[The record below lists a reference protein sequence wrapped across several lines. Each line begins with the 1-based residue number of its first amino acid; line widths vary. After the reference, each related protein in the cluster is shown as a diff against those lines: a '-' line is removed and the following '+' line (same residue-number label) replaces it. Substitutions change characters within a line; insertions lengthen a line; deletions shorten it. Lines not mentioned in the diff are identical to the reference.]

1 VRQAS
6 VVCGSFVA
14 LVLLTLDPFGGY
26 NRANAQTQ
34 LDSSGIPQATSTFP
48 VEHGVVNLNNGALH
62 LEIPIVNYSQRGNV
76 QLPATLNYDSN
87 IWKLNTDASTGTSEW
102 LPNGAAPSGQS
113 ATGGW
118 YVSYHP
124 TNQSITPVQWTT
136 MPCTGGEYA
145 TEIDPAVSWMDQSG
159 TTHVF
164 PATIV
169 TSTCTGVDG
178 NSYTAN
184 TTATAYA
191 TDGSGYYAVVQD
203 YATQFLPA
211 VNIYDRAGSLVAS
224 NNLNVPIVQPGAPV
238 SQPVGGLSSF
248 GGVGLSNGPVLPV
261 DRNGNSPVYSGST
274 ILDTMN
280 RNLINDTG
288 IVTVAGV
295 GTVEY
300 INVPVAGG
308 HTATYTINY
317 KTITVS
323 AYNYVDLPMLV
334 VSSVVLPDGS
344 SYQFGYNDSYGELA
358 SMTLP
363 HGGQVSYTYETTPGV
378 SGAPDTRWVQQHV
391 GSDGTTNFAWSQ
403 AATSSYSQAGTA
415 CGAVTNQ
422 VTTASANNVYKFS
435 SCNGNILLQEVDHGS
450 ATSSKVDA
458 IDLYSYDATN
468 PCPTLGT
475 ATVYHIGCTG
485 LQWLNITGKTTV
497 LPSTGGS
504 GGGIVTDTQYSY
516 ANPGTGVPTSV
527 KQWDYYAGAPTSL
540 PDSPPGL
547 PTREVD
553 TTLGYSVN
561 NGALF
566 PTLVSIKDSTG
577 TIASSTTYTYD
588 EPAYMSSTPSTAPN
602 HSDSLAAANR
612 GNLTTV
618 TRCCGWNGSSNS
630 VSVTSHTWYNDAGT
644 VITTQDPNGNKTSFT
659 AFDPTDTL
667 PTTIT
672 LPSTVSPSGVT
683 VSHVVEQT
691 YDPNSGQLASVTDEN
706 GQTTTQTFDQYG
718 RPYQVQFSNAG
729 NPITLETTTYPSA
742 NETDVS
748 VLQSPGVLLSASSI
762 VDSFGRPSQFTQ
774 NGVSTETT
782 YDGQGRLYTITNAH
796 LSTPSSTNGTTSFG
810 HDELGRLNSV
820 TLPNGFSTT
829 YSYAQNVVTVTD
841 PVQHS
846 REIVSDAFG
855 NATWVYEPDN
865 TGALSLATNYQY
877 NWGNQLSQVLQEGGT
892 TDSTQWRKRTFF
904 HDGLGRLIYQTTPEA
919 GTVQFGYDNN
929 GNLTSTQNQN
939 TTNNTTQYL
948 YDALNRIYS
957 ATIGGGPTY
966 TYTYDAQDS
975 SGDSYGKERLT
986 SVSNGT
992 NVQTMWQHDPLGR
1005 TISSAYCLPSD
1016 CTFGYKVLASF
1027 DYQGNQTSLTY
1038 PDGRQVQW
1046 SYDQL
1051 NRPISETYA
1060 QFGSNVVNSPYIS
1073 NVSYTPT
1080 GQLQQ
1085 ATLGNGVQF
1094 GATYDTDENL
1104 SSLVYVAN
1112 GAPIVE
1118 KTYVWAN
1125 NASNLTSITDLA
1137 AGRTQSYQYDQLDRI
1152 ASVLDTGT
1160 TANACNVN
1168 LPGTPS
1174 ASQTYTID
1182 PWGNMTSTGTGANL
1196 SYTAGSNNQLPPP
1209 FQYDSAGNLTN
1220 DAIGGSYQYRA
1231 DGLMT
1236 ESGGTTYTYDALGQR
1251 VRKDGSS
1258 PNEYIYY
1265 GGQVLAM
1272 RNPTTGAWTDR
1283 IYSPLGALATVPG
1296 TQTGAPVYRASDH
1309 LGSLNYTLDSSGNV
1323 MGMNSVLP
1331 YGELSSN
1338 TTSDSFPFTDHERDS
1353 ENGTDATLYRHYAS
1367 WQGRWLS
1374 PDPSNGSYNLLD
1386 PQSLNRYAY
1395 LNNRVMAQADPEG
1408 LDGCDVTGGSINCVY
1423 TGGGG
1428 SSGGGGSGDDGDD
1441 GDDGDGTG
1449 YYYGS
1454 GSNGDGCGVWCDVQN
1469 FFTSLFD
1476 WNEGESHSTPAPP
1489 PTVPSV
1495 PSNLAGTTQPNS
1507 GTPWIDANM
1516 YYRNSNGVATGS
1528 WSIVD
1533 SSPGLD
1539 ADGTVSIPMTWQGG
1553 PGTGVAGNDGTPW
1566 YNSCGAKALGGFLL
1580 HGGIDA
1586 LGVIPGESAVEAG
1599 FVTAKAGYEA
1609 LQFGSGVA
1617 STAWSLSDTSPIG
1630 KVGTGLGV
1638 SGVALGIAS
1647 KPSSLRALAS
1657 VTGTGVKALSGF
1669 IPVVGQAVAIGSV
1682 LWDGITAL
1690 QEYSECSAGH

>member
-1 VRQAS
+1 MRNLSSPCGLIVALPVLILQT
-6 VVCGSFVA
+6 CGSC
-14 LVLLTLDPFGGY
+14 
-26 NRANAQTQ
+26 NRAGAQSQ
-34 LDSSGIPQATSTFP
+34 VDSSGIPQATSTFP
-48 VEHGVVNLNNGALH
+48 VEHGIVNLNNGALH
-62 LEIPIVNYSQRGNV
+62 LAIPIVNYAQRGDV

-87 IWKLNTDASTGTSEW
+87 FWRLNTDSDQGISEW
-102 LPNGAAPSGQS
+102 LPNGGNPSGQS
-113 ATGGW
+113 STGGW

-136 MPCTGGEYA
+136 LMCSGGEYG
-145 TEIDPAVSWMDQSG
+145 TDVDPAVSWMDQSG
-159 TTHVF
+159 ATHVF

-169 TSTCTGVDG
+169 TGTCTGTDG
-178 NSYTAN
+178 NSYVAN
-184 TTATAYA
+184 TQATAYA
-191 TDGSGYYAVVQD
+191 TDGSGYYALVQD
-203 YATQFLPA
+203 YATQFYPA
-211 VNIYDRAGSLVAS
+211 VNIYDRSGSLVAS

-238 SQPVGGLSSF
+238 SQPVGGISSV
-248 GGVGLSNGPVLPV
+248 GGVGLSNGPILPV
-261 DRNGNSPVYSGST
+261 DRNGNSPIYSGSA
-274 ILDTMN
+274 ILDTMG
-280 RNLINDTG
+280 RDLVQDTG
-288 IVTVAGV
+288 IETVAGV

-323 AYNYVDLPMLV
+323 AYGYVDLSMLV

-363 HGGQVSYTYETTPGV
+363 HGGQVSYTYQTTPGI
-378 SGAPDTRWVQQHV
+378 SGTPDIRWVQQHV
-391 GSDGTTNFAWSQ
+391 GSDGTTTFAWSQ
-403 AATSSYSQAGTA
+403 AATSSYSLAGTA

-422 VTTASANNVYKFS
+422 VTTASASNVYKFAN
-435 SCNGNILLQEVDHGS
+435 CDGNILLQEVDHGS
-450 ATSSKVDA
+450 ATSSKIDA
-458 IDLYSYDATN
+458 IDLYSYDTTH

-485 LQWLNITGKTTV
+485 LQWLNITGKTTI
-497 LPSTGGS
+497 LPATGGS
-504 GGGIVTDTQYSY
+504 GGALVTDAQYSY
-516 ANPGTGVPTSV
+516 ANPGTGIPTSV

-561 NGALF
+561 GALF

-577 TIASSTTYTYD
+577 AIASSTTYTYD

-602 HSDSLAAANR
+602 HNDSLAATNR

-618 TRCCGWNGSSNS
+618 TRCCGWDGSSNS
-630 VSVTSHTWYNDAGT
+630 VSVTSHIWYNDAGT
-644 VITTQDPNGNKTSFT
+644 VLATQDSNGNKTSFT
-659 AFDPTDTL
+659 AFDATDTL
-667 PTTIT
+667 PTTIA
-672 LPSTVSPSGVT
+672 LPSTISPSGVT

-729 NPITLETTTYPSA
+729 SPITLETATYPSA

-748 VLQSPGVLLSASSI
+748 VFQSPEVLLSASSI
-762 VDSFGRPSQFTQ
+762 VDSFGRPWQSTQ

-782 YDGQGRLYTITNAH
+782 YDGQGRLYTVTNAH
-796 LSTPSSTNGTTSFG
+796 LSTPSATDGTTSFG

-820 TLPNGFSTT
+820 TLPNGSSTT
-829 YSYAQNVVTVTD
+829 YSYAQNTVTVTD
-841 PVQHS
+841 PLQHS

-855 NATWVYEPDN
+855 NTIWVYEPDN

-877 NWGNQLSQVLQEGGT
+877 NWANQLSQVLQEGGT

-929 GNLTSTQNQN
+929 GNLTRTQNQN
-939 TTNNTTQYL
+939 ATNNTTQYL
-948 YDALNRIYS
+948 YDALNRLYS

-975 SGDSYGKERLT
+975 SGDSYGRERLT
-986 SVSNGT
+986 SVSNGS

-1016 CTFGYKVLASF
+1016 CTFDYKVLASF

-1038 PDGRQVQW
+1038 PDGRQIQW
-1046 SYDQL
+1046 SYDKF

-1060 QFGSNVVNSPYIS
+1060 QFGSNVVNSPYVS

-1094 GATYDTDENL
+1094 GATYDTDKNL
-1104 SSLVYVAN
+1104 SSLVCVAN
-1112 GAPIVE
+1112 GTPIVE
-1118 KTYVWAN
+1118 KTYIWAN
-1125 NASNLTSITDLA
+1125 NASNLTSITDIA
-1137 AGRTQSYQYDQLDRI
+1137 AGRTQSYQYDQLGRI
-1152 ASVLDTGT
+1152 ASFSDTGT

-1182 PWGNMTSTGTGANL
+1182 PWGNMTSTGTGTNL
-1196 SYTAGSNNQLPPP
+1196 SYSAGSNNQLPPP
-1209 FQYDSAGNLTN
+1209 FQYDLAGNLTS

-1283 IYSPLGALATVPG
+1283 IYSPLGALAMVPG
-1296 TQTGAPVYRASDH
+1296 AQTGAPVYRASDH
-1309 LGSLNYTLDSSGNV
+1309 LGSLSYTLDPSGNV

-1331 YGELSSN
+1331 YGQLSSN
-1338 TTSDSFPFTDHERDS
+1338 TTNDSFPFTDHERDS

-1374 PDPSNGSYNLLD
+1374 PDPSNGSYNLVD

-1395 LNNRVMAQADPEG
+1395 LNNRVMANVDRQG
-1408 LDGCDVTGGSINCVY
+1408 LDGGCDSDACLSYN
-1423 TGGGG
+1423 
-1428 SSGGGGSGDDGDD
+1428 GGGSGSGDNGSDDGDD
-1441 GDDGDGTG
+1441 GDFSASFSF
-1449 YYYGS
+1449 S
-1454 GSNGDGCGVWCDVQN
+1454 GSWDGFWNDVLT
-1469 FFTSLFD
+1469 FFGFGPGGAS
-1476 WNEGESHSTPAPP
+1476 PAPP

-1495 PSNLAGTTQPNS
+1495 PGNLAGTTQPNN
-1507 GTPWIDANM
+1507 GTPWVDASM
-1516 YYRNSNGVATGS
+1516 YYNGSNGVGSGS

-1539 ADGTVSIPMTWQGG
+1539 TDGTVSIPMQWQSQPSEAAPNNSYWSCVRSGLDDFSLQSGLKKISGG
-1553 PGTGVAGNDGTPW
+1553 RLGNSWLAGAFLGNSVQSVGDTIAALGQGNVGGAANVAGGEAFGDTAGTL
-1566 YNSCGAKALGGFLL
+1566 ATKA
-1580 HGGIDA
+1580 
-1586 LGVIPGESAVEAG
+1586 
-1599 FVTAKAGYEA
+1599 
-1609 LQFGSGVA
+1609 A
-1617 STAWSLSDTSPIG
+1617 SHVPN
-1630 KVGTGLGV
+1630 V
-1638 SGVALGIAS
+1638 
-1647 KPSSLRALAS
+1647 
-1657 VTGTGVKALSGF
+1657 
-1669 IPVVGQAVAIGSV
+1669 AVAIGIQAASSTGRFS
-1682 LWDGITAL
+1682 L
-1690 QEYSECSAGH
+1690 SAGASLPFGSLARAGAGLLSDGLEALGAFKLPYDLSVASFSAVVCGIGR